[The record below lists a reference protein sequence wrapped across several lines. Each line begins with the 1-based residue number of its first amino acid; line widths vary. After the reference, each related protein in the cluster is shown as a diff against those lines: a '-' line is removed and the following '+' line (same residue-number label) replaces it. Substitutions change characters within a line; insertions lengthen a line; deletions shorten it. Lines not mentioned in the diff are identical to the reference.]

1 MLLWNSDFGELDT
14 LATIVFAGRKGLI
27 CEVLGPGWWTALEAK
42 SVDNKTSMQQH
53 EFSFFFF
60 LTFLR
65 LHRAYPVY

>member
-60 LTFLR
+60 F
-65 LHRAYPVY
+65 